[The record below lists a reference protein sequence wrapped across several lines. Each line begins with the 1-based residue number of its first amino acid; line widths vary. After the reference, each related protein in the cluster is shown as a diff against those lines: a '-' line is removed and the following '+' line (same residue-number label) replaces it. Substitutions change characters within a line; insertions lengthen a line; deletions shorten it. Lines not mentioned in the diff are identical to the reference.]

1 MITVIS
7 HDLLAKGDV
16 AAILE
21 STGSE
26 YVHVSSKPKKV
37 SIINL
42 GMAPQNFSA
51 FNSTNALNVF
61 GKQFK
66 SSTLEKLDTEICVI
80 SDGILSTEEFTTLS
94 EQLTQLTGKM
104 TLVGVG
110 IGKELLM
117 AATQANE
124 AWQMQGNV
132 WSNPEAQAYGIDTY
146 EEIGVLGIL

>member
-26 YVHVSSKPKKV
+26 YLHVSSKPKKV
-37 SIINL
+37 SVINL
-42 GMAPQNFSA
+42 GMSPQNFSS
-51 FNSTNALNVF
+51 FKSINALNVF
-61 GKQFK
+61 GKKFNP
-66 SSTLEKLDTEICVI
+66 STLQKLETDICVI
-80 SDGILSTEEFTTLS
+80 SDGVLSTEEFTALS
-94 EQLTQLTGKM
+94 DQIAQLTGKM

-117 AATQANE
+117 AATNTSDD
-124 AWQMQGNV
+124 WQLQGES
-132 WSNPEAQAYGIDTY
+132 WILPACSAYAVDTY
-146 EEIGVLGIL
+146 DQLNEIGVL

>member
-26 YVHVSSKPKKV
+26 YIHVSSKPKKV
-37 SIINL
+37 SVINL
-42 GMAPQNFSA
+42 GMSPQNFSS
-51 FNSTNALNVF
+51 FKSNNALNVF
-61 GKQFK
+61 GKKFNP
-66 SSTLEKLDTEICVI
+66 STLLKLETDICVI
-80 SDGILSTEEFTTLS
+80 SDGILSTEEFTALS
-94 EQLTQLTGKM
+94 DQISQLTGKM

-117 AATQANE
+117 AATNTSE
-124 AWQMQGNV
+124 AWQLKGET
-132 WSNPEAQAYGIDTY
+132 WSLPASSAYAVDTY
-146 EEIGVLGIL
+146 DQLSIIGVL

>member
-26 YVHVSSKPKKV
+26 YVHVSSAPKKV
-37 SIINL
+37 SLINL
-42 GMAPQNFSA
+42 GMSPQNFSS
-51 FNSTNALNVF
+51 FKSSNSLNVF

-66 SSTLEKLDTEICVI
+66 PTTLEKLGTDVCVI
-80 SDGILSTEEFTTLS
+80 SDGVLSTEEFTTLS
-94 EQLTQLTGKM
+94 ELIAQLNGKM

-117 AATQANE
+117 AATNTSND
-124 AWQMQGNV
+124 WQLQGET
-132 WSNPEAQAYGIDTY
+132 WTLSTGSAYGVDTY
-146 EEIGVLGIL
+146 NQLNDLGVL

>member
-37 SIINL
+37 AVINL
-42 GMAPQNFSA
+42 GMSPQNFSA
-51 FNSTNALNVF
+51 FKSNNALNVF
-61 GKQFK
+61 GKQFNP
-66 SSTLEKLDTEICVI
+66 STLQKLGTDICVV
-80 SDGILSTEEFTTLS
+80 SDGILSAEEFTALS
-94 EQLTQLTGKM
+94 DQIAQLTGSM
-104 TLVGVG
+104 VLIGVG

-117 AATQANE
+117 AATNTSAD
-124 AWQMQGNV
+124 WQLQDNV
-132 WSNPEAQAYGIDTY
+132 WNHPGCSAYGVDTY
-146 EEIGVLGIL
+146 EQLNGMGLL

>member
-37 SIINL
+37 SVINL
-42 GMAPQNFSA
+42 G
-51 FNSTNALNVF
+51 
-61 GKQFK
+61 
-66 SSTLEKLDTEICVI
+66 
-80 SDGILSTEEFTTLS
+80 
-94 EQLTQLTGKM
+94 M

-117 AATQANE
+117 AATNTSE
-124 AWQMQGNV
+124 AWQLTGET
-132 WSNPEAQAYGIDTY
+132 WSLPVSSAYAVDTY
-146 EEIGVLGIL
+146 DQLSAIGVL

>member
-7 HDLLAKGDV
+7 HDLLTKGDV

-26 YVHVSSKPKKV
+26 YIHVSSKPKKV
-37 SIINL
+37 SLINL
-42 GMAPQNFSA
+42 GMSPQNFTA
-51 FNSTNALNVF
+51 FSSKNPLNVF

-66 SSTLEKLDTEICVI
+66 PATLEKVGTDICVI
-80 SDGILSTEEFTTLS
+80 SDGVLSGEEFTALS
-94 EQLTQLTGKM
+94 EQVAQLMGKM

-117 AATQANE
+117 AATASDSG
-124 AWQMQGNV
+124 WQLQNGS
-132 WSNPEAQAYGIDTY
+132 WTLSAASAYAVDTY
-146 EEIGVLGIL
+146 EQLAETGLL